1 VVTTADGARR
11 RVVITG
17 LGPVSCIG
25 TGIGDFERALR
36 EGRCGTGRV
45 ESFQAAGRPSA
56 VGGAIPDFAPDAT
69 LRRPAPQEQQWGR
82 SALFAAAAARLAAD
96 DAELEL
102 DGSRAAVV
110 FGTTSGETPSIVQM
124 AERWHREGFGAPE
137 PRVAAR
143 VPASRLALAATRELG
158 TRGDVLTLG
167 AACAAGNYALGYAYD
182 LLTTGEADV
191 AVAGGA
197 DSVDWLTHAGFHRTG
212 ALAKEE
218 CRPFD
223 LHRDGVVPAEGGSA
237 LVVEELGHA
246 EARGA
251 RIYAEVLGWA
261 MTCDAIS
268 PNAQD
273 AESIARCIRAAHH
286 RAGVAADEVDY
297 ICAHGTGTRMN
308 ESIEAEAVR
317 AAFGSKP
324 PPISSIKSMLGHAM
338 GASAG
343 FGAIACALSISGG
356 FLPPTINH
364 RDIDPELADLDV
376 IPNQSRAQTVRVA
389 QNNGFGFGGNNAV
402 ALLGS
407 VR

>member
-1 VVTTADGARR
+1 VVTTAPGARR

-17 LGPVSCIG
+17 LGPVSCVG
-25 TGIGDFERALR
+25 TGAGDFEQALR
-36 EGRCGTGRV
+36 EGRCGTGLV
-45 ESFQAAGRPSA
+45 ASFAAAGRPSA
-56 VGGAIPDFAPDAT
+56 VGGAIPDFAPEKI
-69 LRRPAPQEQQWGR
+69 LRRPVPQERQWGR

-96 DAELEL
+96 DAGLEL

-110 FGTTSGETPSIVQM
+110 FGTTSGETTSIVEM

-137 PRVAAR
+137 PQVAAR
-143 VPASRLALAATRELG
+143 VPASRLALAAARELG

-212 ALAKEE
+212 ALAKEV

-261 MTCDAIS
+261 MTCDAVS

-273 AESIARCIRAAHH
+273 AESIARCMRAAHH
-286 RAGVAADEVDY
+286 RAEVAADEVDY

-308 ESIEAEAVR
+308 ESVEAQAVR
-317 AAFGSKP
+317 AAFDGKP

-338 GASAG
+338 GAAAG

-356 FLPPTINH
+356 FLPPTIHH

-376 IPNQSRAQTVRVA
+376 IPNRSRAQTVRVA